1 MRWVAAQIES
11 ELRNK
16 RPEHLTS
23 CRWQTSTPPLSA
35 LPAPRRHG
43 SCAAGTTPPSRQR
56 RRRRSGKRQR
66 ACAETIAARTEEFTV
81 IGTDRPPVRFSTI
94 FCPRFEPTDA
104 SVSSPVSIEV
114 VVGIHGQP
122 WPEVSR
128 PVWPSGPVSS
138 RALNRQRAEALAT
151 LPLGIDAGEI
161 DGPVWSVSGRGTAGA
176 LDRVAQIPARP
187 FRLGLTRVL

>member
-1 MRWVAAQIES
+1 MPVFVIKLGVHNAQY
-11 ELRNK
+11 
-16 RPEHLTS
+16 H
-23 CRWQTSTPPLSA
+23 CRENHFISSVN
-35 LPAPRRHG
+35 
-43 SCAAGTTPPSRQR
+43 
-56 RRRRSGKRQR
+56 RS
-66 ACAETIAARTEEFTV
+66 
-81 IGTDRPPVRFSTI
+81 SW
-94 FCPRFEPTDA
+94 
-104 SVSSPVSIEV
+104 
-114 VVGIHGQP
+114 IHVQP

>member
-1 MRWVAAQIES
+1 VRWVAAQIES

-16 RPEHLTS
+16 RPEHSLTS

-94 FCPRFEPTDA
+94 FCPRFEPTVHSCLSVKRQTATQGRRRYGVRQPPQPFATDA
-104 SVSSPVSIEV
+104 P
-114 VVGIHGQP
+114 
-122 WPEVSR
+122 SR
-128 PVWPSGPVSS
+128 PLQP
-138 RALNRQRAEALAT
+138 
-151 LPLGIDAGEI
+151 I
-161 DGPVWSVSGRGTAGA
+161 
-176 LDRVAQIPARP
+176 
-187 FRLGLTRVL
+187 